1 MAIVEKLRF
10 DADIRKT
17 TPLEAVDVCL
27 REVDRVYR
35 ESETVGGRKW
45 VFSQLRRG
53 RDPQATKSL
62 IPPRGT
68 DVSRE
73 RYAQDVATSVVR
85 LAGQGTTPEVL
96 KDMVVLALVRLDSQ
110 DAQSY
115 RVESRDAVV
124 RDLDPTRGRRGI
136 VSVDGFVDVATG
148 LLDGRSYL
156 DRILGICALTGRRTF
171 EVACTATFAVEG
183 RNSLVFTGQAKTRGR
198 EGSESYV
205 IPTLAPAAKIVATMA
220 TIREDKPDL
229 VDLTSEGFH
238 ARCAKDLHKRAQV
251 FAPVF
256 TDGTAKPKDLRPAWA
271 EIVWLLIDER
281 RTGKALYL
289 SRILGHGDQDLLT
302 AQSYDDF
309 TIQDPDYL

>member
-1 MAIVEKLRF
+1 MALVDKLTF
-10 DADIRKT
+10 DAAIRKA

-27 REVDRVYR
+27 REVGRIYA

-53 RDPQATKSL
+53 RDPQAVKSL

-73 RYAQDVATSVVR
+73 RYAQDVATAVVR

-110 DAQSY
+110 DAQGY

-136 VSVDGFVDVATG
+136 VSVDGFVDIAAG

-156 DRILGICALTGRRTF
+156 DRILGVCALTGRRTY
-171 EVACTATFAVEG
+171 EVACTASFAVDG
-183 RNSLVFTGQAKTRGR
+183 RNSVVFSGQAKTRGR

-205 IPTLAPAAKIVATMA
+205 IPTLAPAAKVVATMA

-238 ARCAKDLHKRAQV
+238 NRCAKDLHVRAKV
-251 FAPVF
+251 FAPAF
-256 TDGTAKPKDLRPAWA
+256 SDGTAKPKDLRPAWA
-271 EIVWLLIDER
+271 EITWLLIDER

-309 TIQDPDYL
+309 TIQDPEYL